1 MRQVQHG
8 LRDTLEL
15 RERQLVEQ
23 QRHQDG
29 HRRAD
34 NEVQQVQDDCV
45 LQRID
50 KVLIVE
56 CLDEPFPAAVFRPI
70 QQPRRFQNVVL
81 LERQQNIGHG
91 NVAEDD
97 EERQRYEQQQIQCA
111 VSLQVRSPP
120 HGGTS
125 GQIPADSRLGRLQK
139 DPFFPFGICTT
150 TNIVHLVLLSPDYT
164 FAANHF

>member
-8 LRDTLEL
+8 LCDALEL

-34 NEVQQVQDDCV
+34 NEVKQVQDDGV
-45 LQRID
+45 LQGID

-81 LERQQNIGHG
+81 LERQQNVGHG

-97 EERQRYEQQQIQCA
+97 KERQRHEQQQI
-111 VSLQVRSPP
+111 
-120 HGGTS
+120 
-125 GQIPADSRLGRLQK
+125 
-139 DPFFPFGICTT
+139 
-150 TNIVHLVLLSPDYT
+150 
-164 FAANHF
+164 